1 MKLEQLEMIGYKPL
15 LIHWHRWHTL
25 TPEEKEIFIENEVE
39 KVLKTETSSAARRI
53 N

>member
-25 TPEEKEIFIENEVE
+25 TLEEKDIFVEREVE
-39 KVLKTETSSAARRI
+39 RVLKTETNSAARQM